1 MPDLPLRE
9 RPFDTFLS
17 HAHADKS
24 VVDRVHGWLER
35 AGLKVWYDA
44 TNLAAGAKIASQLGE
59 AIGQCRSAL
68 VVTSK
73 ASVESGWVEDEW
85 NLASVERNRKST
97 RDFRVVPLRIDDCEV
112 PRFLEATKWVDLG
125 GARLDDVTAWAE
137 VLDALADEEVD
148 VSAVRPID
156 VYVSRTWQVGR
167 EQVLA
172 DRVQV
177 QLDAP
182 DVRLIG
188 DSPEW
193 PSFSGDRI
201 RSIMRSCAG
210 VVCVIP
216 NRPRTADN
224 DKLKYFIREA
234 RTAGQLGLSLLVVA
248 EDGADLPR
256 DVAIDVRAG
265 TGGADGPTGIMP
277 DLGDA
282 VQGFLE
288 RCRVRPRAGHVFLA
302 TDFDEGSRQRNQLLR
317 RTIQRCSGLPCV
329 LGEEVGGDT
338 VHSSIIGLIRD
349 AVWVLADVSGN
360 NLNTCIEAG
369 AARGAAVDCTL
380 VARKPYQQQPF
391 MLRGMELKTYDSA
404 IDLLAIVH
412 RTARAYRRKLLGAR
426 TG

>member
-44 TNLAAGAKIASQLGE
+44 THLSAGAKIASELGE
-59 AIGQCRSAL
+59 AIVQCRSAL
-68 VVTSK
+68 VVMSK
-73 ASVESGWVEDEW
+73 ASVESRWVEDEW
-85 NLASVERNRKST
+85 NLASVQRNRKAT
-97 RDFRVVPLRIDDCEV
+97 RDFRVIPLRIEDCEV
-112 PRFLEATKWVDLG
+112 PPFLEATKWVDLSG
-125 GARLDDVTAWAE
+125 RLDDVTAWAE
-137 VLDALADEEVD
+137 VLDALAGDEVD
-148 VSAVRPID
+148 VDAVRPID
-156 VYVSRTWQVGR
+156 LYVSRSWQPGR

-172 DRVQV
+172 DQV
-177 QLDAP
+177 QLHLEAP
-182 DVRLIG
+182 DLRLIG
-188 DSPEW
+188 DSPDW

-201 RSIMRSCAG
+201 RSIMRSCGG

-216 NRPRTADN
+216 NRPRSADS

-234 RTAGQLGLSLLVVA
+234 RTSQQLGLPLLVVA
-248 EDGADLPR
+248 EEGAGLPPDVPIDLRAGAGGVDAHSELAADL
-256 DVAIDVRAG
+256 A
-265 TGGADGPTGIMP
+265 
-277 DLGDA
+277 DA

-288 RCRVRPRAGHVFLA
+288 RCRARPRAGHVFLA
-302 TDFDEGSRQRNQLLR
+302 TDFGAGTRQRNQLLR

-329 LGEEVGGDT
+329 VGEQVGGDT
-338 VHSSIIGLIRD
+338 VHSSIISLIRD

-380 VARKPYQQQPF
+380 VASKPYQQQPF
-391 MLRGMELKTYDSA
+391 MLRGMELKTYDDEV
-404 IDLLAIVH
+404 DLLAIVH
-412 RTARAYRRKLLGAR
+412 RAARAYRRKVLRAR
-426 TG
+426 TD